1 MPAPLQK
8 GTVLVASQDL
18 QEEYF
23 ARTVILLTH
32 HSDVDGTMGLM
43 LTRTMVDQ
51 VQLDSADE
59 LRRFA
64 ESGPQGSSSIGHLF
78 FEGGPVKRGYLF
90 FLHRLNHII
99 KEGEEIFDELYMGG
113 DLDAVRA
120 EAGVVAAEKPLLRF
134 FMGYAGWESG
144 QLKNEIELGAWIL
157 APATIDLVF
166 ASNTTT
172 MWHDV
177 LHSLG
182 GKYRALAELP
192 VDPAVN

>member
-43 LTRTMVDQ
+43 LNRPMVDQ

-90 FLHRLNHII
+90 FWI
-99 KEGEEIFDELYMGG
+99 
-113 DLDAVRA
+113 
-120 EAGVVAAEKPLLRF
+120 
-134 FMGYAGWESG
+134 YADSCG
-144 QLKNEIELGAWIL
+144 LIL
-157 APATIDLVF
+157 AFLGSGGRNAAMIF
-166 ASNTTT
+166 
-172 MWHDV
+172 
-177 LHSLG
+177 SLR
-182 GKYRALAELP
+182 YSSSR
-192 VDPAVN
+192 